1 MTCPRCG
8 LKNIRHSPR
17 RGLIDG
23 VLAVFF
29 LAPFRCRNCR
39 HRFFRFS
46 KRIGNDFTLAHSEFP
61 ASTPARPHVEE
72 ERITALPLEQPAPE
86 QPSPDEPSLEIETP
100 RSILIIDNDL
110 AIRKFL
116 ARVLERCGYRTS
128 ELDDAK
134 NLALELNSNP
144 VDLLITDLVSERQ
157 DGLDT
162 LVSLQCAY
170 PDL

>member
-1 MTCPRCG
+1 MSGARCG
-8 LKNIRHSPR
+8 LKNSRHAPR
-17 RGLIDG
+17 RRLVDG

-86 QPSPDEPSLEIETP
+86 QPVLEQPAPQQPAPDEPAIAIDTR
-100 RSILIIDNDL
+100 RSILIIDNNL
-110 AIRKFL
+110 AIPKFL
-116 ARVLERCGYRTS
+116 PPLLYRS
-128 ELDDAK
+128 
-134 NLALELNSNP
+134 
-144 VDLLITDLVSERQ
+144 
-157 DGLDT
+157 
-162 LVSLQCAY
+162 C
-170 PDL
+170 